1 VLYQSS
7 QTVKHAF
14 VSGRENKLVADTF
27 QLPPTPLEQFTLANG
42 LRVVLSP
49 DRAIPV
55 VSVAVYYDVGSR
67 NEREGRT
74 GFAHLFE
81 HMMFQ
86 GSENVPKAAHFQYI
100 FNAGGT
106 MNGTTSTER
115 TNYFETLP
123 SNYLPLAFWLESDRM
138 RSLKVTQENLDNQR
152 HAVQEEKRLR
162 YDNQPYITAFLRM
175 NELIFTNPAN
185 AHSTIG
191 SMEDLDAATID
202 DIREFFRIY
211 YAPNNAVLSVVGDF
225 DYAEARELV
234 DRYFGNI
241 PSQPLPPPVDVSET
255 DHVAISEETFH
266 DPLAPAPAFV
276 LGWKIPARRTP
287 DFYALSLAGTLLF
300 EGDSSRLYQ
309 KLVKGD
315 ESVVSIEG
323 GVDERRGPSA
333 LYIFALP
340 KPGQDVNTI
349 RKQIFE
355 EITRIA
361 SDGPTDAEMEKLRN
375 SLCNDAVRGRQSTM
389 YRAQRLA
396 EFALYDSNPRLVDSE
411 LDHYLN
417 VTAEDIK
424 RAAGRYL
431 DGQNRVVLDIVPA
444 PAAPE
449 AEEATAASPQPPAA
463 AHQPASPAPQIPDV
477 PGPEPESPVHA
488 DIPQLKP
495 TAPAEQSKD
504 PADVKPP
511 TESGPLHV

>member
-1 VLYQSS
+1 MYLIE
-7 QTVKHAF
+7 K
-14 VSGRENKLVADTF
+14 NKLVADTF
-27 QLPPTPLEQFTLANG
+27 QLPPTPIEQFTLANG

-49 DRAIPV
+49 DPAIPV

-162 YDNQPYITAFLRM
+162 YDNQPYVNAFLRI

-202 DIREFFRIY
+202 DVREFFRIY
-211 YAPNNAVLSVVGDF
+211 YAPNNAVVSVVGDF
-225 DYAEARELV
+225 DTNEARALAEK
-234 DRYFGNI
+234 YFGNI
-241 PSQPLPPPVDVSET
+241 PSQPLPPPVDVSEAEN
-255 DHVAISEETFH
+255 VAIPEETFH
-266 DPLAPAPAFV
+266 DPLAPAPAFM
-276 LGWKIPARRTP
+276 LGWKIPRRRTP

-300 EGDSSRLYQ
+300 DGDSSRLYQ

-323 GVDERRGPSA
+323 GIDERRGPSA

-340 KPGQDVNTI
+340 KPGQEVDTI
-349 RKQIFE
+349 RKQISE
-355 EITRIA
+355 EIRRIA
-361 SDGPTDAEMEKLRN
+361 ADGPTAAEMEKLRN

-389 YRAQRLA
+389 YRAQRIA
-396 EFALYDSNPRLVDSE
+396 EFALYDSDPLLVDSE

-417 VTAEDIK
+417 VTAAQIQQV
-424 RAAGRYL
+424 AARYL
-431 DGQNRVVLDIVPA
+431 DGAHRVVMDIVPA
-444 PAAPE
+444 PAAGE
-449 AEEATAASPQPPAA
+449 TEEPVKAASPQTPGDP
-463 AHQPASPAPQIPDV
+463 HQPGSPPPQIPDV
-477 PGPEPESPVHA
+477 PAAEPESAVHA
-488 DIPQLKP
+488 ELPQLKQEP
-495 TAPAEQSKD
+495 PAEQPTD

-511 TESGPLHV
+511 TESGPLHL